1 MYFQHVQKL
10 FQLRYFDGKLLSEVE
25 VTFRPSSLMINIDA
39 VEKVASYDISYITI
53 RYKFLRSINIKS
65 SL

>member
-25 VTFRPSSLMINIDA
+25 VTFRPNSLMIDIDA
-39 VEKVASYDISYITI
+39 VENVAVEANT
-53 RYKFLRSINIKS
+53 
-65 SL
+65 

>member
-25 VTFRPSSLMINIDA
+25 VTFRPNSLMIDIDA
-39 VEKVASYDISYITI
+39 VENVASYDISYITI
-53 RYKFLRSINIKS
+53 RYKFLRTINIKS